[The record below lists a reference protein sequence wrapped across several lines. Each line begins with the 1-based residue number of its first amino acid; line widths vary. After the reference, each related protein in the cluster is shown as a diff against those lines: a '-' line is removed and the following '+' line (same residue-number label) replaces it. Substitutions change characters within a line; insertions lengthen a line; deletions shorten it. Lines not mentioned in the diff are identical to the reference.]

1 MLNTS
6 YADGVDGITLKG
18 GKQNAAQRV
27 AYGNTEARLKRTE
40 FELAELVICL
50 KHHNFIGFL
59 KC

>member
-1 MLNTS
+1 MLNTG

-40 FELAELVICL
+40 LELAEFVIGL
-50 KHHNFIGFL
+50 QHYNFVGFL